1 MLMTEWNMEDALRI
15 RAEEAK
21 EEATETTLETTARK
35 MIREAIPLDIIA
47 KITGFDPQRLLRLQ
61 KSV

>member
-21 EEATETTLETTARK
+21 EEGIEETARK

-47 KITGFDPQRLLRLQ
+47 KITGFDFQRLLRLQ

>member
-1 MLMTEWNMEDALRI
+1 MSEWNMEDALRI

-21 EEATETTLETTARK
+21 EEALEETARK
-35 MIREAIPLDIIA
+35 MILEAIPLDTIG
-47 KITGFDPQRLLRLQ
+47 KITGFDFQRLTRLQ